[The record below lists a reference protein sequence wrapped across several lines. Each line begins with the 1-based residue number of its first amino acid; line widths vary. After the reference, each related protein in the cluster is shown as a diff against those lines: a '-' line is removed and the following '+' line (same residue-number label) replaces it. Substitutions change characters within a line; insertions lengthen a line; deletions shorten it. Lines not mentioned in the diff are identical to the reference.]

1 MADVGYDAFDDPYAY
16 PGTTVLRNKLHI
28 RDAVR
33 LQEFEVE
40 MSSQRANEAL
50 PNGRLSAT
58 HYCAVHRHLFQDVY
72 TWAGRY
78 RNIRTAKGG
87 NWFCYPENIER
98 QMTVLFTGLKDKS
111 YLRSIARP
119 EFVTEMAEFLSVLNV
134 IHPFREGN
142 GRSQLSFIHLIAEQA
157 GHPIDLTRIQRE
169 SFLRAMIAS
178 FNADCSLLEA
188 EIESLLA

>member
-28 RDAVR
+28 RDAQK

-40 MSSQRANEAL
+40 ASSQRANEAL

-72 TWAGRY
+72 AWAGRY
-78 RNIRTAKGG
+78 RTVRTAKGG
-87 NWFCYPENIER
+87 NWFCYPEYIGR
-98 QMTVLFTGLKDKS
+98 QMSILFTDLKDKS
-111 YLRSIARP
+111 YFRSTARS
-119 EFVTEMAEFLSVLNV
+119 EFVKGAAEFLSVLNV

-142 GRSQLSFIHLIAEQA
+142 GRSQLSFIYLIAEQA
-157 GHPIDLTRIQRE
+157 GHPIDLARIQRE

-178 FNADCSLLEA
+178 FHADCSLLEA
-188 EIESLLA
+188 EIDSLLA